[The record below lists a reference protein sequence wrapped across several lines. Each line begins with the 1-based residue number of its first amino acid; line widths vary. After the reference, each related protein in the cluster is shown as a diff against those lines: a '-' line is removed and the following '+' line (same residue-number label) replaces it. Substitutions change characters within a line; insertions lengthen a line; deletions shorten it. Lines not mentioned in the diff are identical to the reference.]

1 MVPGYIVPLGDFG
14 FSRESQ
20 GLRLSLA
27 YLAPPGLGGAS
38 LSARR

>member
-27 YLAPPGLGGAS
+27 FGYFGARAMGC
-38 LSARR
+38 ARR